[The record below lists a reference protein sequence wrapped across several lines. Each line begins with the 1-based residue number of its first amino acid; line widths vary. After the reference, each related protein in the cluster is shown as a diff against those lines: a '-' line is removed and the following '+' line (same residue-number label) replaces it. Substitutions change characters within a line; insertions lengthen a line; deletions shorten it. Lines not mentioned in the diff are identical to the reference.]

1 MTSRERVI
9 ATLNFSGPDRIPLD
23 CWILPRSW
31 KGREAELGAML
42 REHPTDFAGAPYDNP
57 YLQIGTYNLG
67 TFTDAWGCEWL
78 NLAEGI
84 IGEVKEPV
92 FADYAALRD
101 FQWPMETLD
110 RGWENTAAGIANNR
124 EKFILGTVGNIF
136 ERMQFLR
143 GTEALYMDLAE
154 ESDEV
159 YELRDRLA
167 AFYRGLAERW
177 VKTDVDALN
186 FSDDWGSQRA
196 LLIRPEKWR
205 EFYKPVYKELFAIA
219 RDAGKYVF
227 FHSDGYIADIYPDL
241 IEIGVSALN
250 SQVWC
255 MGLDTVAPYAGKITF
270 WGELDRQHLLPYGT
284 PADIHAAARQMKET
298 LYRNGGLIGQ
308 CEIDH
313 LTSLENAE
321 AFFTAWE

>member
-1 MTSRERVI
+1 
-9 ATLNFSGPDRIPLD
+9 
-23 CWILPRSW
+23 
-31 KGREAELGAML
+31 
-42 REHPTDFAGAPYDNP
+42 
-57 YLQIGTYNLG
+57 
-67 TFTDAWGCEWL
+67 
-78 NLAEGI
+78 
-84 IGEVKEPV
+84 
-92 FADYAALRD
+92 
-101 FQWPMETLD
+101 
-110 RGWENTAAGIANNR
+110 
-124 EKFILGTVGNIF
+124 
-136 ERMQFLR
+136 MQFLR